1 MLLIRYTSHHQQQS
15 SLNDAFPAQFLP
27 DFVALISPPLEL
39 QFARFQDRKPQL
51 SRQLRACRFVLRTP
65 SLKNGTR
72 APNSVSR
79 RTPTERDGWEE
90 TRKPPPARPAPPPA
104 APRSSALSRAGDTGS
119 IGWMEPGITG
129 YMHSWHTQGD
139 GCDRLSPAEGNL
151 NHGPK
156 TWLNSRVPPRDRI
169 YRDVA
174 YRVCRLNVRF
184 MAQAGVRLY
193 YPSHFQ
199 KR

>member
-1 MLLIRYTSHHQQQS
+1 MRFL
-15 SLNDAFPAQFLP
+15 AQFLP

-51 SRQLRACRFVLRTP
+51 SKQLRACRFVLRTP

-72 APNSVSR
+72 ARNCVSR
-79 RTPTERDGWEE
+79 RTPPQRDGWEE
-90 TRKPPPARPAPPPA
+90 TRKPPPARPAPP
-104 APRSSALSRAGDTGS
+104 RSPALSRAGDTGY
-119 IGWMEPGITG
+119 IGWMEPAITG
-129 YMHSWHTQGD
+129 YMHPWHTQGD
-139 GCDRLSPAEGNL
+139 GRDWLSPAEGNL

-169 YRDVA
+169 YGDVA
-174 YRVCRLNVRF
+174 YRVCRSNVRF
-184 MAQAGVRLY
+184 RAQAGVRLY